1 MFISLIEFDYINAL
15 LLIPSVILQIFSYPR
30 TDFKFYSNP
39 NYLILVFLSTRPFH
53 KCTLN
58 FQRIISIL
66 CHLITKH
73 VHNFQH
79 HHLCRIKC
87 FFLFCFSYLFVS
99 CGKFCVYVLCTLI
112 AWHRSTLPRVHTSNR
127 WAQLKQCPKWNA
139 VSFSDWNAT
148 YWHSISYNN

>member
-1 MFISLIEFDYINAL
+1 MMFISLIEFDYINAL

-58 FQRIISIL
+58 CQRIISIL

-87 FFLFCFSYLFVS
+87 FFFVLFFLSFRFMRKILCVCF
-99 CGKFCVYVLCTLI
+99 VYTNSL
-112 AWHRSTLPRVHTSNR
+112 TSINLTTS
-127 WAQLKQCPKWNA
+127 AY
-139 VSFSDWNAT
+139 V
-148 YWHSISYNN
+148 